1 MQITNSPLGFLSAR
15 YVIASLILPLYV
27 SSYIFD
33 ISLDKLIS
41 LSDPKNSFKSS
52 SVFFTLKGDSYNMT
66 VRFSLDS
73 SCRRETLSFLARS
86 PQKQTVQPVSH
97 S

>member
-1 MQITNSPLGFLSAR
+1 MQITNSPLGFLSAK

-41 LSDPKNSFKSS
+41 LSGPKNSFKSS

-66 VRFSLDS
+66 VRLAGGKPF
-73 SCRRETLSFLARS
+73 LSFLARS
-86 PQKQTVQPVSH
+86 PQKQNVQPVSH